1 MLIYQRVQEK
11 KNIFW
16 FQGRLWHQVV
26 CKVWSGSS
34 TRGNPRNPP
43 NSAQNLGSLSEVH
56 WWSNDFRHVYSTRI
70 ADWVHVRSFWDQS
83 FSFTHVNKWIYT
95 YIYIYIHNYHI
106 FINLYC
112 GLAGWNQMETS
123 ANLAAVRRE
132 AQCWS
137 DSTCLAPP
145 DRIRQSW
152 VARHLG
158 LNCTSVGLRDTTDP

>member
-95 YIYIYIHNYHI
+95 YIYIYTTIIYLLIYIVVWQDGIRWKPQLTWRPFAERLSADPIQHASHHPI
-106 FINLYC
+106 EF
-112 GLAGWNQMETS
+112 GKVGWLAT
-123 ANLAAVRRE
+123 
-132 AQCWS
+132 
-137 DSTCLAPP
+137 
-145 DRIRQSW
+145 
-152 VARHLG
+152 
-158 LNCTSVGLRDTTDP
+158 